1 MKHANEQARVRFLY
15 ELHKNLST
23 ICAKMHTR
31 GMYFYEENRACI
43 EFLLL
48 QEIEEARVR
57 WRETVGVSP
66 ETKVTPTNMRAAIFS
81 KHRRANVPCL
91 DMPDPVNIPDFTNPT
106 KDMISVKKGPL
117 LRMIVSPHS
126 TPQVLRVVEAWW
138 RFKKAEKKLGYVQSE
153 DLLAAVDPS
162 DNMYRT
168 GWNSCGTDTGR
179 FTGGVTMTM
188 PQDLRYIFGPAPG
201 RIWIHA
207 DKKQLEIRVMA
218 CVANDRVLQS
228 MILSGKDLY
237 ETEARHYFKI
247 APDAP
252 VKKSLRQGAKII
264 RLARQYWAQE
274 KTCFSQAIAQD
285 RTMTISRIRALIN
298 MFDTTYSDTVAYW
311 GDEKRLVAKQGYSE
325 DRLHGRR
332 RVYPRMP
339 DDSEIVNW
347 PVQATAAALM
357 NEEFIE
363 LDERLEA
370 EHPDAHIITQL
381 HDAVDVDCAED
392 DYDKVTAIIR
402 SVMDRRKIINGID
415 FPFGIDLKV
424 ASHEYMRRGEEFKG
438 DTWASV

>member
-1 MKHANEQARVRFLY
+1 
-15 ELHKNLST
+15 
-23 ICAKMHTR
+23 MHTR

-43 EFLLL
+43 EFMLL

-57 WRETVGVSP
+57 WREVVGVP
-66 ETKVTPTNMRAAIFS
+66 ETTKVTPTNMRAAIFT
-81 KHRRANVPCL
+81 KHKRAGIPCC

-126 TPQVLRVVEAWW
+126 TPQVLRIVEAWW

-153 DLLAAVDPS
+153 DLLAAVDPA

-201 RIWIHA
+201 RAWVHF
-207 DKKQLEIRVMA
+207 DKEQLEIRIMA
-218 CVANDRVLQS
+218 CVANDRKLQS
-228 MILSGKDLY
+228 IIASGKDLY
-237 ETEARHYFKI
+237 TEEAKEYFNLPPETT
-247 APDAP
+247 
-252 VKKSLRQGAKII
+252 KKTIKQNLRQGAKII

-285 RTMTISRIRALIN
+285 RTMTISKIRALIEK
-298 MFDTTYSDTVAYW
+298 FDTTYSDTVQYW
-311 GDEKRLVAKQGYSE
+311 KNEKALVAIKGYSE

-347 PVQATAAALM
+347 PVQATAAAVM
-357 NEEFIE
+357 NEEFLE
-363 LDERLEA
+363 LNARLEA
-370 EHPDAHIITQL
+370 EMPDSYLITQL
-381 HDAVDVDCAED
+381 HDAGDIDCDED
-392 DYDKVTAIIR
+392 DIDKVIALVKEVTDTTK
-402 SVMDRRKIINGID
+402 VINGVEMRL
-415 FPFGIDLKV
+415 GISIKV
-424 ASHEYMRRGEEFKG
+424 ATHDYFRRAGDEYKG